1 MRMLDISQIFL
12 TRVFRIGEAGLN
24 GAVERSSGSD
34 LRSQH
39 PASDV
44 EETKQLVVKLSGHT
58 SSPQRKG
65 LDVGSWCVRIS
76 KYLHI
81 QLQKCLVLHSMSIFD
96 NCFEKPLR
104 QQSYTR
110 KNQLSSLLLVLYGV

>member
-12 TRVFRIGEAGLN
+12 TRVFRIGQAGLN

-65 LDVGSWCVRIS
+65 LDVGSW
-76 KYLHI
+76 
-81 QLQKCLVLHSMSIFD
+81 
-96 NCFEKPLR
+96 
-104 QQSYTR
+104 
-110 KNQLSSLLLVLYGV
+110 